1 MISVLLTARL
11 QPDPEARATLGSF
24 LDLLPEGHRWQRAVV
39 SEQLGRLLLDASPDE
54 AHEHLLFALAV
65 ALEEGMLPLERRV
78 RQALRQL
85 GREPAPS
92 SLERRMRTLTVSELR
107 VASRAASGL
116 SNRDIARE
124 LFVTLKTVEFH
135 LARTYRKLGVASRRE
150 LGAAF
155 AEAGEIAPPASA

>member
-1 MISVLLTARL
+1 VLLSARL
-11 QPDPEARATLGSF
+11 QPDPEARATLAGF
-24 LDLLPEGHRWQRAVV
+24 LDELPETHRWQRALV
-39 SEQLGRLLLDASPDE
+39 SEHLARLLLDTHPDE
-54 AHEHLLFALAV
+54 AHERLLFALAV
-65 ALEEGMLPLERRV
+65 GLEEGMLPLERRA

-85 GREPAPS
+85 GREPMPS
-92 SLERRMRTLTVSELR
+92 SLERRMRTLTVAELR

-150 LGAAF
+150 LATAF